1 MFFNDKNHLFRI
13 VIIMIFFFFV
23 TALVESDENKEEDE
37 EVQRALA
44 ASMESMKEST
54 AMAGRDNKDADVAVN
69 GQETPMAKRPTY
81 PTLPEEPKVER
92 NLLCRVGV
100 RLPDGRRVQRNF
112 LRTDPIQVT
121 NVALV

>member
-1 MFFNDKNHLFRI
+1 
-13 VIIMIFFFFV
+13 MIFFFFV

-54 AMAGRDNKDADVAVN
+54 VMTGRDNIDTDVAVY
-69 GQETPMAKRPTY
+69 GQQTTLAKRPIY
-81 PTLPEEPKVER
+81 PALPEEPKVER

-100 RLPDGRRVQRNF
+100 RLPDGHRIQRNF

-121 NVALV
+121 NVALVYL